1 MPSLYEALRGQQYI
15 SLTTYRKSGQA
26 MPTPVWFVDA
36 GSVIFVW
43 TEANSGK
50 VKRIRN
56 NQAVEVAASDGRGK
70 ILGPVYS
77 AAARLVKA
85 ETEPEAYKKA
95 DDAMKKKY
103 GFSLGMFRLMGKLRG
118 SQYVF
123 IEIKSA

>member
-1 MPSLYEALRGQQYI
+1 MPNLYEALRGQQYI

-26 MPTPVWFVDA
+26 IATPVWFVDT
-36 GSVIFVW
+36 GSLIFVW
-43 TEANSGK
+43 TEATSGK

-70 ILGPVYS
+70 ILGPVFS

-85 ETEPEAYKKA
+85 ETDPEAYKNA
-95 DDAMKKKY
+95 DNAMKKKY
-103 GFSLGMFRLMGKLRG
+103 GFALAMFRFMGKLRG